1 MTTTINRNDLA
12 RNYLGLLQE
21 KEKTDICWGYNH
33 LNAGIASHNEETLH
47 QQMKE
52 WRNMALEGKIEI
64 MNYNNM
70 KRKTF
75 DGKEWYI
82 LVVQPKELEDA
93 PLDPVGMMLLGVMVS
108 GYVYCFEKKKNR
120 NDVAKWVMRKLD
132 RGEKRDDCCICEYE
146 IEGYGNNPTPVS
158 KKGRCCDKCNV
169 EKVIP
174 ARLLEA
180 SER

>member
-1 MTTTINRNDLA
+1 MTTIHRNDIA
-12 RNYLGLLQE
+12 RNYLGMVQE
-21 KEKTDICWGYNH
+21 KEKTDICWGYNQ
-33 LNAGIASHNEETLH
+33 NVSRICVFDEEELH
-47 QQMKE
+47 QQMKV
-52 WRNMALEGKIEI
+52 WRTMALEGKIII

-93 PLDPVGMMLLGVMVS
+93 PLDPVGTMLLGFMVS
-108 GYVYCFEKKKNR
+108 GYIYCFKNKKNR

-132 RGEKRDDCCICEYE
+132 RGEKRNDCCICEYE
-146 IEGYGNNPTPVS
+146 IEGYGNNPDPVRED
-158 KKGRCCDKCNV
+158 GRCCDKCNA

-174 ARLLEA
+174 ARIMEA